1 VVLGMLHS
9 SAKATPLAPSNDNHV
24 KGYTSRSGIA
34 LTFDDEKKSLTLA
47 TPGGNTLV
55 LDDDSGGITISDRNG
70 NKIVLSSDG
79 IAIESVKAFSVKAKT
94 EMKLESILG
103 TDVKSIGVVK
113 VAGSALQ
120 LG

>member
-1 VVLGMLHS
+1 MLHS
-9 SAKATPLAPSNDNHV
+9 SAKPAPLAPSNDNHL

-34 LTFDDEKKSLTLA
+34 LSFDDEKKSLTLA

-55 LDDDSGGITISDRNG
+55 LDDDAGGLTLSDKNG
-70 NKIVLSSDG
+70 NRIVLSADG
-79 IAIESVKAFSVKAKT
+79 IAIESAKAFTVKTKT
-94 EMKLESILG
+94 EMKFDSIVG
-103 TDVKSIGVVK
+103 TDIKSIGVVK